1 MAKIFIG
8 LALVITLVTAAL
20 GFLTKSNIQGIRDK
34 ATEAVN
40 AKNKAEG
47 NLQVAKTELKKAQD
61 DVAAAKTAVDEKDKE
76 VAAKTAQIDAL
87 TKQTADAKTA
97 SEDKD
102 KQIEDLKGK
111 LAGTKPVEAPVG
123 PDPAVLDELKNRAA
137 KAEAEM
143 AEAKQLVET
152 MNRKIKDND
161 SKVASLEQYKRDRER
176 QLQRPGV
183 SGRILAVNPGWNFV
197 VLSIGD
203 RQGLMTNSPLLVMR
217 DGEPIAKVR
226 VTSIETSRSIADV
239 IPGSVRRGVTV
250 QPGDNVVYEGSRNK
264 PIHVAEPAA
273 TAPATAPASSALP
286 SVTQ

>member
-20 GFLTKSNIQGIRDK
+20 GFLAKGNIEKMGVTVKD
-34 ATEAVN
+34 ANA

-61 DVAAAKTAVDEKDKE
+61 DVAAAKSAVDEKDKE
-76 VAAKTAQIDAL
+76 VTAKASQIEDLKKQSDGAKTAM
-87 TKQTADAKTA
+87 
-97 SEDKD
+97 EDKD
-102 KQIEDLKGK
+102 KQIEELTKK
-111 LAGTKPVEAPVG
+111 LAGTSTAPAPVVADQA
-123 PDPAVLDELKNRAA
+123 PLDELKKRAE
-137 KAEAEM
+137 KAEAEL
-143 AEAKQLVET
+143 AEAKQLQET
-152 MNRKIKDND
+152 WNRKVKDSD
-161 SKVASLEQYKRDRER
+161 SRLASLERYKHDRET

-226 VTSIETSRSIADV
+226 VTSIETSKSIADV
-239 IPGSVRRGVTV
+239 VPGSVRRGVTV
-250 QPGDNVVYEGSRNK
+250 QPGDRVVYEGSRTQ

-273 TAPATAPASSALP
+273 PATAPTPAATAP
-286 SVTQ
+286 AVTQ